1 MAADEYDKVEL
12 PALVQLQ
19 SLGWDYLHGFELA
32 PDASIER
39 SSFRVPVLAAR
50 LSKYPPAKPGAPFL
64 SRLWPAFEPLEGD
77 PRYEAIQTRMII
89 HLNEEREALG
99 LGPIA
104 E

>member
-19 SLGWDYLHGFELA
+19 SLGWDYLHGSELA

-50 LSKYPPAKPGAPFL
+50 LT
-64 SRLWPAFEPLEGD
+64 RLWPAFEPLEGD